1 MFNKDRKD
9 RKPTSR
15 TSFDTF
21 VLSGGESSNKGRNFG
36 SNSGSSDRR
45 RTPSPSGSS
54 YGSES
59 RGGDRPS
66 YGDRGGYSSDRSSS
80 STSSYGDRGESRG
93 GERSSS
99 YGESRGGGYRS
110 ESRGD
115 SRGGDRGGYSRGGD
129 RGGYGGGRFGGGRGS
144 RGGFGGRGGN
154 RNREEIRHSQY
165 IKSAKEGDAVVYE
178 SKLTF
183 AQMNLHEALKER
195 VERRGYVTPTPIQDQ
210 AIPLILEGRDVI
222 GLANTGT
229 GKTAAFLLPVMNKI
243 LNSRTDPRGLPE
255 REILK
260 TREND
265 QPRPIASDDSQP
277 ERQDRPE
284 RGGRDDRR
292 GGRGDRRPRE
302 FDRGDRPD
310 FKYLI
315 EDEPKT
321 LIIVPTRELAT
332 QIEEEMVAF
341 APDLRIFSAV
351 CVGGT
356 NMQRQISRLHKVCQ
370 IVIGTPGRLLDLIDR
385 GHLDLSKF
393 STIVLDEVDRM
404 LDMGFIDDV
413 TRIAN
418 LIPGH
423 RQSLFFSATMDP
435 KLKPLMNTL
444 LKDPVTISVIQGQ
457 TSDYVDQNI
466 VRVEPGETKFGKLLS
481 IIESPEVKK
490 ALIFC
495 QRKVDVD
502 DLEFQLRK
510 AGVDC
515 EAIHGD
521 KRQRTRDIAVKRFK
535 QGEVAVLIATDVAA
549 RGLDIPLVTHVINY
563 DQPENYA
570 DYTHRIGRAGRAG
583 NMGWA
588 LTFVR

>member
-21 VLSGGESSNKGRNFG
+21 VISGGESSNRGRSFG

-45 RTPSPSGSS
+45 SVPSPSGYGDRGDSRGQSS
-54 YGSES
+54 YGDS
-59 RGGDRPS
+59 RG
-66 YGDRGGYSSDRSSS
+66 GDRGGYSSDRSSS
-80 STSSYGDRGESRG
+80 SDRSYSSDRG

-99 YGESRGGGYRS
+99 YGESRGGGYR
-110 ESRGD
+110 GD
-115 SRGGDRGGYSRGGD
+115 SRGGDRGGYGSSSRGGSS
-129 RGGYGGGRFGGGRGS
+129 YGGGSRFGGGRGS
-144 RGGFGGRGGN
+144 RGGFGGGRGGN
-154 RNREEIRHSQY
+154 RNREEIKHSQY
-165 IKSAKEGDAVVYE
+165 IRSAKEGDAVVYE

-265 QPRPIASDDSQP
+265 QPRPIRTDDSQP
-277 ERQDRPE
+277 EREDRQE
-284 RGGRDDRR
+284 RGARDDRR

-466 VRVEPGETKFGKLLS
+466 VRVEPGETKFSKLLS
-481 IIESPEVKK
+481 IVESEPVKK

-515 EAIHGD
+515 ESIHGD